1 MKSHTSSL
9 RESFFKKLV
18 IGLALML
25 IVTSCGAPAT
35 SPPTAVP
42 IQEPTEAP
50 TEFTTEA
57 APTRGQGGTLTLL
70 YFQAPTIVN
79 PHLSVGDKDLA
90 ASRVTYEPLAT
101 FNKNGTMLPIL
112 AAEIPTIDN
121 GQLASD
127 GTSVTWKLKQDV
139 KWADG
144 EPFTADDVLFTYQYI
159 TNPDVKAT
167 SAAAYVEVNTVEIL
181 DDHTIKVTFKKPTTS
196 WFAPFVGLLGMI
208 IPRHIFEAYNGANA
222 AEAPANLKAIGT
234 GPYYVSEFR
243 NEDVLIIGGN
253 AVTTNKII
261 YEINPYYR
269 DPNKPFF
276 SKVELSGGGDL
287 DTAVEAGKE
296 GLVDF
301 VWNTAVSEA
310 KLVDAE
316 STGKALAIG
325 APSSFV
331 ERIMLNFTDPNNE
344 TVDGE
349 RSSLQ
354 YPHPILSDLAVRQAI
369 AMAINREAIAAPYG
383 RGGTLTTNILAEP
396 PTYASANSKF
406 DYDPQK
412 AAELLDQAGW
422 VDTNE
427 DGVREKDGVEMH
439 LTFQTSIQSLRQKTQ
454 EQVKKDL
461 EAVGIAVELKQI
473 DSSIF
478 FGPPENTTDT
488 RRQFYA
494 DFEEFAF
501 SNKSPDPTAYMA
513 GWACDQI
520 AQEENEWSL
529 PNWSRYCNPKF
540 DEMFQQATT
549 ELDETKRAELFIQM
563 NELLI
568 QDVAVI
574 PLIKLTNPVIVSKE
588 LKGYD
593 FTAWDSEIWNIADWY
608 K

>member
-1 MKSHTSSL
+1 MMDNIGSSKVSLL
-9 RESFFKKLV
+9 RKII
-18 IGLALML
+18 IGLTLM
-25 IVTSCGAPAT
+25 IVLTSCGGEPT
-35 SPPTAVP
+35 SPPPTV
-42 IQEPTEAP
+42 EPTQAATEAP
-50 TEFTTEA
+50 AEA
-57 APTRGQGGTLTLL
+57 AATRGQGGTLTLL

-79 PHLSVGDKDLA
+79 PHLSVGDKDLE
-90 ASRVTYEPLAT
+90 ASRITYEPLAN
-101 FNKNGTMLPIL
+101 FDKNGNMVPLL

-127 GTSVTWKLKQDV
+127 GTSVTWKLNQDV

-144 EPFTADDVLFTYQYI
+144 ESFTANDVLFTYQYI

-167 SAAAYVEVNTVEIL
+167 SASAYAEIDKVEVL
-181 DDHTIKVTFKKPTTS
+181 DDYTVKITFKKPTTS
-196 WFAPFVGLLGMI
+196 WFAPFVSQLGMI
-208 IPRHIFEAYNGANA
+208 IPRHIFEDYNGANA

-253 AVTTNKII
+253 VVTTNKII

-269 DPNKPFF
+269 DTNKPFF

-301 VWNTAVSEA
+301 VWNIAVSEE
-310 KLVDAE
+310 KLVDVE
-316 STGKALAIG
+316 SAGKALAVV

-331 ERIMLNFTDPNNE
+331 ERIMFNFSDPNME
-344 TVDGE
+344 TEDGE
-349 RSSLQ
+349 RSNEQ
-354 YPHPILSDLAVRQAI
+354 FPHPILSDLAVRQAI

-396 PTYASANSKF
+396 PTYASSYNKF

-412 AAELLDQAGW
+412 AAELLDQAEW

-427 DGVREKDGVEMH
+427 DGIREKDGVELR

-461 EAVGIAVELKQI
+461 EVIGIAVELKQI

-478 FGPPENTTDT
+478 FGPPQDTTDT

-494 DFEEFAF
+494 DLEEFAF

-513 GWACDQI
+513 GWTCDQI
-520 AQEENEWSL
+520 AQKENEWSL

-540 DEMFQQATT
+540 DELFQQSTT
-549 ELDETKRAELFIQM
+549 ELDQTKRAELFVEM

-574 PLIKLTNPVIVSKE
+574 PLVSLTTPVIVSKE

-593 FTAWDSEIWNIADWY
+593 FTAWDSNTWNIADWY

>member
-1 MKSHTSSL
+1 MFAQN
-9 RESFFKKLV
+9 SFSFKTII
-18 IGLALML
+18 IGLTLFMVLA
-25 IVTSCGAPAT
+25 SCGTPTAT
-35 SPPTAVP
+35 PPPTA
-42 IQEPTEAP
+42 EPTQAP
-50 TEFTTEA
+50 TETPTEA

-90 ASRVTYEPLAT
+90 ASRITYEPLAN
-101 FNKNGTMLPIL
+101 FDKSGNMVPIL

-121 GQLASD
+121 GELASD

-159 TNPDVKAT
+159 SNPDVKAT
-167 SAAAYVEVNTVEIL
+167 SVAAYAEIDKVEVIDDYTVKI
-181 DDHTIKVTFKKPTTS
+181 TFKRPTTS
-196 WFAPFVGLLGMI
+196 WFVPFVSQLGMI
-208 IPRHIFEAYNGANA
+208 IPRHLFEAYNGPNA
-222 AEAPANLKAIGT
+222 VDAPANLKGMGT
-234 GPYYVSEFR
+234 GPYFVSEFR

-276 SKVELSGGGDL
+276 SKVELNGGGDL

-296 GLVDF
+296 GLADY
-301 VWNTAVSEA
+301 VWNIAVSEER
-310 KLVDAE
+310 LVDAE
-316 STGKALAIG
+316 TAGKVLAVVV
-325 APSSFV
+325 PSSFV
-331 ERIMLNFTDPNNE
+331 ERIMFNFSDPNKE
-344 TVDGE
+344 TPDGE
-349 RSSLQ
+349 RSNKQ

-369 AMAINREAIAAPYG
+369 SMAIDRDAIAAPYG
-383 RGGTLTTNILAEP
+383 RGGEFTTNILADP
-396 PTYASANSKF
+396 PVYASANNQIE
-406 DYDPQK
+406 YNPQK
-412 AAELLDQAGW
+412 AAELLEGAGW
-422 VDTNE
+422 FDTNG
-427 DGVREKDGVEMH
+427 DGIREKDGIELR

-461 EAVGIAVELKQI
+461 EAIGFVIELKQI

-478 FGPPENTTDT
+478 FGPVKDTTDT

-494 DFEEFAF
+494 DLEEFAY

-513 GWACDQI
+513 GWTCDQI
-520 AQEENEWSL
+520 AQKENEWSL

-540 DEMFQQATT
+540 DELFQQAAT
-549 ELDETKRAELFIQM
+549 ELDQNKRAELFVQM

-568 QDVAVI
+568 QDAAVI
-574 PLIKLTNPVIVSKE
+574 PLVALTTPVLISKD

-593 FTAWDSEIWNIADWY
+593 FTAWDSDPWNIQNWY